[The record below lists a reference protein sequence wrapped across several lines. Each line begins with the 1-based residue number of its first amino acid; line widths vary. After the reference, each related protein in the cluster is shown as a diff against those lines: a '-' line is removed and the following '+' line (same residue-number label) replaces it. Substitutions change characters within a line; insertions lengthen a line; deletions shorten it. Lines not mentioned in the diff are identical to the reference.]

1 MSLRKASSHV
11 CLPAELQGH
20 GRLPIIRSSKTFQEG
35 LIFMSTLPLSFRLRN
50 AVVEKHQLEGMDPS
64 DRYFNRAILVKRV
77 DRGYSAKVMYE
88 ALERESDVHPTV
100 QGALSDLIKRFQ
112 DLGFTEMR
120 TRLNFKGQK
129 YLAEKE
135 TWVEYPN

>member
-1 MSLRKASSHV
+1 MS
-11 CLPAELQGH
+11 
-20 GRLPIIRSSKTFQEG
+20 PIISTLGTFQEG

-64 DRYFNRAILVKRV
+64 DRYFNRSILVKRV

-88 ALERESDVHPTV
+88 ALERESGVHSTVSGAITDVV
-100 QGALSDLIKRFQ
+100 GMFR
-112 DLGFTEMR
+112 DLGFVEMR

-135 TWVEYPN
+135 SWVEYPN

>member
-1 MSLRKASSHV
+1 
-11 CLPAELQGH
+11 
-20 GRLPIIRSSKTFQEG
+20 
-35 LIFMSTLPLSFRLRN
+35 MSTLPLSFRLRN
-50 AVVEKHQLEGMDPS
+50 AVVERHQLDGMEPS
-64 DRYFNRAILVKRV
+64 DLYFNSTDSIKLI

-88 ALERESDVHPTV
+88 ALERESGVHPAV
-100 QGALSDLIKRFQ
+100 SEAIDEIVKMFQ

-135 TWVEYPN
+135 SWVEYPN

>member
-1 MSLRKASSHV
+1 
-11 CLPAELQGH
+11 
-20 GRLPIIRSSKTFQEG
+20 
-35 LIFMSTLPLSFRLRN
+35 MSTLPLSFRLRN

-64 DRYFNRAILVKRV
+64 DRYFNRMISVKRV

-88 ALERESDVHPTV
+88 ALERESGVHPTV
-100 QGALSDLIKRFQ
+100 SEAINEIVGMFR

-135 TWVEYPN
+135 SWVEYPN

>member
-1 MSLRKASSHV
+1 M
-11 CLPAELQGH
+11 E
-20 GRLPIIRSSKTFQEG
+20 
-35 LIFMSTLPLSFRLRN
+35 MSTLPLSFRLRN
-50 AVVEKHQLEGMDPS
+50 AVVERHQLEGMDPS
-64 DRYFNRAILVKRV
+64 DRYFNRTVSIKRI

-88 ALERESDVHPTV
+88 ALERESGVHPAGSEAIDEIV
-100 QGALSDLIKRFQ
+100 KMFQ

-135 TWVEYPN
+135 SWVEYPN

>member
-1 MSLRKASSHV
+1 
-11 CLPAELQGH
+11 
-20 GRLPIIRSSKTFQEG
+20 
-35 LIFMSTLPLSFRLRN
+35 MSTLPLSFRLRN

-88 ALERESDVHPTV
+88 ALERESGVHPTV
-100 QGALSDLIKRFQ
+100 PGALAELVKMFLDI
-112 DLGFTEMR
+112 GFTEMR

-135 TWVEYPN
+135 TWVDYAN